1 MKPVLLIAVNFAR
14 EQRWPI
20 LTLLLWVLLLAF
32 LGLVTD
38 IHRQREDLL
47 FVFKQ
52 DAVYV
57 LAFSVFFGGS
67 AIYNERRSRR
77 ILGVLSKA
85 VGRQQYLSG
94 LCARRDHCVRCLLL
108 YPGLDWKLD
117 IRRRGISYFSC
128 LVPYGLP
135 GGCLHVGRHRC
146 FDVFYFLEPVLCSWR
161 YRHGFGRAGAG
172 RPNLRR
178 TMGLCDTGVGAR
190 SDRPQFFFQL
200 AGKSFLGSCF
210 IGGSGDAGVL
220 AAVSPH
226 FCARGY
232 CGRRRVSDSEPIS
245 EPTRLRFAP
254 RNRVRV
260 REGHPDKLSPPR

>member
-1 MKPVLLIAVNFAR
+1 VKPVLLIAINFAR

-38 IHRQREDLL
+38 VHRQREDLL

-94 LCARRDHCVRCLLL
+94 LVLGVTIACGL
-108 YPGLDWKLD
+108 YCFALGLT
-117 IRRRGISYFSC
+117 G
-128 LVPYGLP
+128 
-135 GGCLHVGRHRC
+135 
-146 FDVFYFLEPVLCSWR
+146 SWT
-161 YRHGFGRAGAG
+161 
-172 RPNLRR
+172 L
-178 TMGLCDTGVGAR
+178 
-190 SDRPQFFFQL
+190 
-200 AGKSFLGSCF
+200 
-210 IGGSGDAGVL
+210 GDAGFPIARVWFLMICLVAACALAGTVALMFSTFLNPFFAAGATAIVLGLPALAGQLLGPRWGYVIPVWELGATVVNSSFGSPGKASWFPVVL
-220 AAVSPH
+220 AAAETLAFWLLS
-226 FCARGY
+226 ARIFSY
-232 CGRRRVSDSEPIS
+232 VDIAVAVE
-245 EPTRLRFAP
+245 
-254 RNRVRV
+254 
-260 REGHPDKLSPPR
+260 

>member
-1 MKPVLLIAVNFAR
+1 MKPVLLIAINFAR

-38 IHRQREDLL
+38 VHRQREDLL

-94 LCARRDHCVRCLLL
+94 LVLGVTIACGL
-108 YPGLDWKLD
+108 YCFALGLT
-117 IRRRGISYFSC
+117 G
-128 LVPYGLP
+128 
-135 GGCLHVGRHRC
+135 
-146 FDVFYFLEPVLCSWR
+146 SWT
-161 YRHGFGRAGAG
+161 
-172 RPNLRR
+172 L
-178 TMGLCDTGVGAR
+178 
-190 SDRPQFFFQL
+190 
-200 AGKSFLGSCF
+200 
-210 IGGSGDAGVL
+210 GDAGFPIARVWFLMICLVAACALAGTVALMFSTFLNPFFAAGATAIVLGLPALAGQLLGPRWGYVIPVWELGATVVNSSFGSPGKASWFPVVL
-220 AAVSPH
+220 AAAETLAFWLLS
-226 FCARGY
+226 ARIFSY
-232 CGRRRVSDSEPIS
+232 VDIAVAVE
-245 EPTRLRFAP
+245 
-254 RNRVRV
+254 
-260 REGHPDKLSPPR
+260 

>member
-1 MKPVLLIAVNFAR
+1 MKPVLLIAINFAR

-94 LCARRDHCVRCLLL
+94 LVLGSTLACAVHCFALGMTGSWTLGGAGF
-108 YPGLDWKLD
+108 P
-117 IRRRGISYFSC
+117 ISRVWFLMVC
-128 LVPYGLP
+128 LVSACMLAGTVALMFSTFLNPFFAAGATAMVLGLP
-135 GGCLHVGRHRC
+135 VLTGQILGPQWNYVI
-146 FDVFYFLEPVLCSWR
+146 PVWQLGATVLNCSFKDPGTTSWLPVVL
-161 YRHGFGRAGAG
+161 AGAET
-172 RPNLRR
+172 LVFW
-178 TMGLCDTGVGAR
+178 LLSAR
-190 SDRPQFFFQL
+190 IFAYVD
-200 AGKSFLGSCF
+200 
-210 IGGSGDAGVL
+210 I
-220 AAVSPH
+220 AV
-226 FCARGY
+226 A
-232 CGRRRVSDSEPIS
+232 VE
-245 EPTRLRFAP
+245 
-254 RNRVRV
+254 
-260 REGHPDKLSPPR
+260 

>member
-1 MKPVLLIAVNFAR
+1 MKPVLLIAINFAR

-38 IHRQREDLL
+38 IHREREDLL

-94 LCARRDHCVRCLLL
+94 LVLGVTIACAVYCFALGMTGSWTLGSASFPISHVWFLMVCLLAACAL
-108 YPGLDWKLD
+108 AGTVALM
-117 IRRRGISYFSC
+117 FST
-128 LVPYGLP
+128 
-135 GGCLHVGRHRC
+135 
-146 FDVFYFLEPVLCSWR
+146 FLNP
-161 YRHGFGRAGAG
+161 FFAAGATAIVLG
-172 RPNLRR
+172 FP
-178 TMGLCDTGVGAR
+178 A
-190 SDRPQFFFQL
+190 L
-200 AGKSFLGSCF
+200 AGHLLGPRWGLVIPVWELGATVINSSFDSPGSASWLVV
-210 IGGSGDAGVL
+210 GLAGAETVAFWL
-220 AAVSPH
+220 LSARIFAYVDIAV
-226 FCARGY
+226 A
-232 CGRRRVSDSEPIS
+232 VE
-245 EPTRLRFAP
+245 
-254 RNRVRV
+254 
-260 REGHPDKLSPPR
+260 

>member
-1 MKPVLLIAVNFAR
+1 MKPVLLIAINFAR

-38 IHRQREDLL
+38 VHRDREDLL

-94 LCARRDHCVRCLLL
+94 LVLGVTIACGVYCFALGLTGSWTLGEAGFSISHIWFLMACLIVACMLAGTVAL
-108 YPGLDWKLD
+108 M
-117 IRRRGISYFSC
+117 FSTF
-128 LVPYGLP
+128 LNPFFAAGATAMVLGLP
-135 GGCLHVGRHRC
+135 ALLGQIVGPPWGY
-146 FDVFYFLEPVLCSWR
+146 VIPVWEL
-161 YRHGFGRAGAG
+161 GATVVNSSFASPG
-172 RPNLRR
+172 N
-178 TMGLCDTGVGAR
+178 GAWF
-190 SDRPQFFFQL
+190 PL
-200 AGKSFLGSCF
+200 
-210 IGGSGDAGVL
+210 VL
-220 AAVSPH
+220 AAAETVVFWLLS
-226 FCARGY
+226 AR
-232 CGRRRVSDSEPIS
+232 I
-245 EPTRLRFAP
+245 FAS
-254 RNRVRV
+254 VDIAV
-260 REGHPDKLSPPR
+260 AVE

>member
-1 MKPVLLIAVNFAR
+1 VKPVLLIAINFAR

-94 LCARRDHCVRCLLL
+94 LVLGVTIACAIYCFALGMTGSWTLGGAGF
-108 YPGLDWKLD
+108 P
-117 IRRRGISYFSC
+117 ISRVWFLMLC
-128 LVPYGLP
+128 LVAACMLAGTVALMFSTFLNPFFAAGATAMVLGLP
-135 GGCLHVGRHRC
+135 V
-146 FDVFYFLEPVLCSWR
+146 
-161 YRHGFGRAGAG
+161 
-172 RPNLRR
+172 
-178 TMGLCDTGVGAR
+178 
-190 SDRPQFFFQL
+190 L
-200 AGKSFLGSCF
+200 AGQILGPKWGYVIPVWELGATVLNSSFNSPGTASWLPV
-210 IGGSGDAGVL
+210 VL
-220 AAVSPH
+220 AAAETLAFWLLS
-226 FCARGY
+226 AR
-232 CGRRRVSDSEPIS
+232 I
-245 EPTRLRFAP
+245 FAY
-254 RNRVRV
+254 VDIAV
-260 REGHPDKLSPPR
+260 AVE